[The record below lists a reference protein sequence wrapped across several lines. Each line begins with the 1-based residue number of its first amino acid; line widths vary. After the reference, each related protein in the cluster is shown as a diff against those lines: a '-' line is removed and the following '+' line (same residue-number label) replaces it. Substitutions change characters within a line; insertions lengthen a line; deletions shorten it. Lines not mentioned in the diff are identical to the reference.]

1 MKSLDISRGAIYVMV
16 AVVARRKSATS
27 GGEMRKKK
35 AARDFG
41 RASYVVS
48 IMGIVIGFI
57 IVLAVVIYV
66 SKQKLLSTVCFDQTF
81 Q

>member
-1 MKSLDISRGAIYVMV
+1 MSGHDVIVV

-27 GGEMRKKK
+27 VGDMHKKK
-35 AARDFG
+35 IARDLG

-48 IMGIVIGFI
+48 IMGILIGFI

-66 SKQKLLSTVCFDQTF
+66 SKHDCIIFTVNFA
-81 Q
+81 